1 MNNFIYS
8 TLEKVCLKQ
17 KRAIISGPFG
27 SNISSKYF
35 VSTGVP
41 VIRGN
46 NLSLSYDKFYDEGFV
61 FVTQEKADDLNCY
74 AYRGDLIFTAAG
86 TLGQVGIIPQDSKY
100 DEYVISNKQIRVRV
114 DTKKINL
121 LYAYYWFSSPYIQ
134 KILVKNNKG
143 STVPLLTL
151 NEIKN
156 LPIIYPE
163 KIEEQEKIVNCID
176 AISQKIQCNRKVN
189 ATLQQMARTAYMHS
203 FFNKKPNGVL
213 GEIIIEN
220 SKSSIPVG
228 DAKKSDGDIPFFTS
242 GDAVLKWPDSLVD
255 GRNCFIN
262 DGGNAGIKFY
272 VGKAA
277 YSTHTWSITAKDNLA
292 DYMYLFLDSINA
304 EINQKFFQGT
314 GLKNLKKSLLKEREI
329 YIPTQ
334 TEIDNFNVKVQSW
347 LTMVSE
353 NIQEIN
359 TLMNL
364 RDWLLP
370 MLMNGQIKVI

>member
-1 MNNFIYS
+1 MVYINEKQAKKLDGVTVYPRDILLNITGDSVARACIVNDDILPARVNQHVSIVRVNKDFALSEYVLYFLIMNKEY
-8 TLEKVCLKQ
+8 L
-17 KRAIISGPFG
+17 
-27 SNISSKYF
+27 
-35 VSTGVP
+35 
-41 VIRGN
+41 
-46 NLSLSYDKFYDEGFV
+46 LSLAKGGSTRNALTKEMIKELKIKLP
-61 FVTQEKADDLNCY
+61 TMEEQ
-74 AYRGDLIFTAAG
+74 
-86 TLGQVGIIPQDSKY
+86 
-100 DEYVISNKQIRVRV
+100 
-114 DTKKINL
+114 KKICDI
-121 LYAYYWFSSPYIQ
+121 LY
-134 KILVKNNKG
+134 
-143 STVPLLTL
+143 
-151 NEIKN
+151 
-156 LPIIYPE
+156 PID
-163 KIEEQEKIVNCID
+163 K
-176 AISQKIQCNRKVN
+176 KIQCNRKVN

-220 SKSSIPVG
+220 PKSSIPVG

-255 GRNCFIN
+255 GRNCFLN
-262 DGGNAGIKFY
+262 TGGNAGIKFY
-272 VGKAA
+272 VGDAA
-277 YSTHTWSITAKDNLA
+277 YSTDTWCITAKDNLA
-292 DYMYLFLDSINA
+292 DYMYLFIESIKA
-304 EINQKFFQGT
+304 ELYQKFFQGT
-314 GLKNLKKSLLKEREI
+314 GLKHLQKPLLKKRQI